1 MADLNIPNLNIKP
14 DKYIFKKKLNLRRKS
29 KRRLFTESFFLF
41 ILSVLLVYVNY
52 LIPNKNLLLQ
62 NLPSTFNKSFL
73 LLIDLFSYLY
83 EIFLVI
89 FIFVSSFT
97 ALILMIGSI
106 NRLFK
111 VSKRKSKIVYKLFQ
125 IGCIRPPLPESESSS
140 SYSVSSPNNANM
152 PSTIDERII
161 DKGKIEVW
169 IPMSIYS
176 PIN

>member
-1 MADLNIPNLNIKP
+1 MTDLNIQNLNLKS

-52 LIPNKNLLLQ
+52 LIPKKDMLLQ
-62 NLPSTFNKSFL
+62 NLPSTLNKSFL

-97 ALILMIGSI
+97 ALILMVGSF

-111 VSKRKSKIVYKLFQ
+111 VSKRKSKQIVYK
-125 IGCIRPPLPESESSS
+125 
-140 SYSVSSPNNANM
+140 
-152 PSTIDERII
+152 
-161 DKGKIEVW
+161 
-169 IPMSIYS
+169 
-176 PIN
+176 

>member
-1 MADLNIPNLNIKP
+1 MADLNIPNLNIKS

-29 KRRLFTESFFLF
+29 KRRLLTESLFLF
-41 ILSVLLVYVNY
+41 ILSLLLVCINY

-97 ALILMIGSI
+97 ALILMIGSFY
-106 NRLFK
+106 RLFR
-111 VSKRKSKIVYKLFQ
+111 VSKRKSK
-125 IGCIRPPLPESESSS
+125 
-140 SYSVSSPNNANM
+140 
-152 PSTIDERII
+152 
-161 DKGKIEVW
+161 
-169 IPMSIYS
+169 
-176 PIN
+176 

>member
-1 MADLNIPNLNIKP
+1 MADVNIPNFNMKS

-41 ILSVLLVYVNY
+41 ILSILLFYINY

-73 LLIDLFSYLY
+73 LLIELFSYLY

-89 FIFVSSFT
+89 FIFLSSFT
-97 ALILMIGSI
+97 ALILIIGSF

-111 VSKRKSKIVYKLFQ
+111 VSKRKSKQIVYK
-125 IGCIRPPLPESESSS
+125 
-140 SYSVSSPNNANM
+140 
-152 PSTIDERII
+152 
-161 DKGKIEVW
+161 
-169 IPMSIYS
+169 
-176 PIN
+176 

>member
-1 MADLNIPNLNIKP
+1 MADLNIPNLNIKS

-29 KRRLFTESFFLF
+29 KKRLFTESFFLF
-41 ILSVLLVYVNY
+41 ILSVLLVYINY

-73 LLIDLFSYLY
+73 LFIDLFSYLY

-97 ALILMIGSI
+97 ALILMIGSF

-111 VSKRKSKIVYKLFQ
+111 VSKRKSKQIIYK
-125 IGCIRPPLPESESSS
+125 
-140 SYSVSSPNNANM
+140 
-152 PSTIDERII
+152 
-161 DKGKIEVW
+161 
-169 IPMSIYS
+169 
-176 PIN
+176 